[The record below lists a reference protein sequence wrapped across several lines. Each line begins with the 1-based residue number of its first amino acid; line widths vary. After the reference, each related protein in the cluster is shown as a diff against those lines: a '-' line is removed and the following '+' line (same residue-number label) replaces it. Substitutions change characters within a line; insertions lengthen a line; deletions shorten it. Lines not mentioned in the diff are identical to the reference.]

1 MKQKNNTNKIKSILL
16 AILLAITVVTTITSH
31 VSAAGEVVPKC
42 ANDKPV
48 DADGKCPLENPN
60 PGYLVGGQDFNDFGD
75 LLTRAIGWMLY
86 FAAGIAV
93 LFLLVGGFQYIS
105 ARGNEEATEKA
116 KKTIT
121 GAVIGIII
129 IIMAYAIVT
138 IVSNLVT
145 TNPGA

>member
-1 MKQKNNTNKIKSILL
+1 MQNSNAGAGNAGTNSGGINNTNSGG
-16 AILLAITVVTTITSH
+16 
-31 VSAAGEVVPKC
+31 AG
-42 ANDKPV
+42 NT
-48 DADGKCPLENPN
+48 GTGGGGSGGIQNPAPN
-60 PGYLVGGQDFNDFGD
+60 YLVDIRDFGS

-86 FAAGIAV
+86 FAGGIAV
-93 LFLLVGGFQYIS
+93 LFLLVGGFQYIA

-121 GAVIGIII
+121 GAVIGIVI

-145 TNPGA
+145 RNPGA

>member
-1 MKQKNNTNKIKSILL
+1 MVSLAGFLVFAMTGVAIAQGGGETTNPAPIQ
-16 AILLAITVVTTITSH
+16 
-31 VSAAGEVVPKC
+31 
-42 ANDKPV
+42 
-48 DADGKCPLENPN
+48 NPA
-60 PGYLVGGQDFNDFGD
+60 PQYLVNISDFGA

-86 FAAGIAV
+86 FAGGIAV
-93 LFLLVGGFQYIS
+93 LFLLVGGFQYIA

-121 GAVIGIII
+121 GAVIGIVI

-145 TNPGA
+145 RNPGP